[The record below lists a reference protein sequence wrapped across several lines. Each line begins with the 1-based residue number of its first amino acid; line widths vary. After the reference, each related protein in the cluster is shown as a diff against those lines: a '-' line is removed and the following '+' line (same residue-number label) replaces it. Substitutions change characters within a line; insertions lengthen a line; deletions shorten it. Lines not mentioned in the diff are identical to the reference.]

1 MWANRRSIFQ
11 GAKVCIKIELFKK
24 NGFGGVK
31 FNKIFAF
38 FVKMRAVSIKKE
50 DEQEPACVVLLLFV
64 LFMRWLASPLMACA
78 LAADYGCS
86 VYFATFFP
94 PTI

>member
-1 MWANRRSIFQ
+1 M
-11 GAKVCIKIELFKK
+11 FKEK
-24 NGFGGVK
+24 ASGGK
-31 FNKIFAF
+31 FNKIFTF
-38 FVKMRAVSIKKE
+38 FAQMRAVSIKKE

-64 LFMRWLASPLMACA
+64 LFMRWLASPLMTCA
-78 LAADYGCS
+78 LAADYGRS

>member
-1 MWANRRSIFQ
+1 MWANHRSIFQ
-11 GAKVCIKIELFKK
+11 GAKICIKVELFKEK
-24 NGFGGVK
+24 ASGGK
-31 FNKIFAF
+31 FNKIFTF
-38 FVKMRAVSIKKE
+38 FAQMRAVSIKKE

-64 LFMRWLASPLMACA
+64 LFMRWLASPIMACA

-86 VYFATFFP
+86 AHFATFFP